1 MGGREKITGKG
12 PKKKS
17 YPFARKISTT
27 IVEEEEEEAK
37 EEVG

>member
-1 MGGREKITGKG
+1 MGGKITGKG

-17 YPFARKISTT
+17 YPFARKKKSTT
-27 IVEEEEEEAK
+27 IVGEEEAK